1 MCKNIADKIKNLF
14 SSQKEESEREL
25 EETQRKLKQ
34 NKTGNNAKMATRQ
47 LQQSARMMANLQV
60 PKLATGGVA
69 TKPTLVQIGE
79 YSSAK
84 SNPEIVSPQSLM
96 AETMQS
102 ANMEVVN
109 AIYAIGNQISKTV
122 EEKDTDIYMDGDKM
136 TRKITKKQKE
146 QSKYSSPS
154 LVMV

>member
-1 MCKNIADKIKNLF
+1 MSK
-14 SSQKEESEREL
+14 
-25 EETQRKLKQ
+25 
-34 NKTGNNAKMATRQ
+34 
-47 LQQSARMMANLQV
+47 LQV
-60 PKLATGGVA
+60 PQLATGGVA

-79 YSSAK
+79 YSGAN

-122 EEKDTDIYMDGDKM
+122 EEKDYDVYMDGDKL
-136 TRKITKKQKE
+136 TSKVTKIQNK
-146 QSKYSSPS
+146 QSKNRGPS
-154 LVMV
+154 LVIV